1 MAAGPP
7 PDPYRPCVILSIASP
22 SPKADPGPN
31 RGGAE
36 TMWGRISFLLTA
48 AAVGFGVAGCQA
60 VPVMPPSAADVPPA
74 GDRQSVVLG
83 TRVAVRV
90 YLGGRGTIKKNNTS
104 SKYTSTKTFLRKNT
118 H

>member
-48 AAVGFGVAGCQA
+48 SAVAFGVAGCQA
-60 VPVMPPSAADVPPA
+60 VPTIPPSEADVPEA
-74 GDRQSVVLG
+74 RAWRAVATEQDRARIRGWYSSGQAALAVESG
-83 TRVAVRV
+83 RASCRERVCQYV
-90 YLGGRGTIKKNNTS
+90 
-104 SKYTSTKTFLRKNT
+104 
-118 H
+118 

>member
-60 VPVMPPSAADVPPA
+60 VPVMPPSAADVPQA
-74 GDRQSVVLG
+74 GTWREIGRAHVGTPVTNAHLVCRLPLEKKKVVKQ
-83 TRVAVRV
+83 V
-90 YLGGRGTIKKNNTS
+90 NM
-104 SKYTSTKTFLRKNT
+104 SKS
-118 H
+118 HSI